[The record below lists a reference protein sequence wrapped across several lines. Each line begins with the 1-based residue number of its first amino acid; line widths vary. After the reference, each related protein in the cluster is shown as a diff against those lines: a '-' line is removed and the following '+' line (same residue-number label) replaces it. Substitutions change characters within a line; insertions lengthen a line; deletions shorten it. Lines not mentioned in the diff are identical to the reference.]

1 MNPDEFLALAQTLC
15 RGTGQ
20 AEWRSSVSR
29 AYYCAF
35 HTACIFV
42 ESLQVT
48 LPQGA
53 SAHQKVTYCLQQSKN
68 RDLATAGSK
77 LNAFR
82 EARNAADYQLDDKQ
96 FARKKCAET
105 YLAIAQEIILAIK
118 GAQADAEI
126 RQNIRRYA
134 RDTLKLQVLGPDN

>member
-1 MNPDEFLALAQTLC
+1 MNPEEFLALAQTLC
-15 RGTGQ
+15 GGTGQ

-29 AYYCAF
+29 AYYSAF
-35 HTACIFV
+35 HTACILI
-42 ESLQVT
+42 ESFQVK

-68 RDLATAGSK
+68 SDLATAGSK

-96 FARKKCAET
+96 FAKKKCAET
-105 YLAIAQEIILAIK
+105 YLAVAQEIISAIK
-118 GAQADAEI
+118 GAQADAEVRRSI
-126 RQNIRRYA
+126 RQYA
-134 RDTLKLQVLGPDN
+134 RDTLKLQVQGSKE